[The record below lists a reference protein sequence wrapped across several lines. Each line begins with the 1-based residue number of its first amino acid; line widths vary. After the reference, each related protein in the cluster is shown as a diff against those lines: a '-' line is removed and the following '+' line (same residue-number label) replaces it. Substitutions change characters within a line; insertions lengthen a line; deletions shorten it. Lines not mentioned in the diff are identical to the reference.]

1 LKCQDCGVCESDLKS
16 RWEYRLRIKPK
27 VALLLIEQGYRHTV
41 NRMKTTVDL
50 PKELVLE
57 AKKAAL
63 ARNLTLKNLVER
75 GLLREIQNPSPHPL
89 TPLQALQGL
98 NPAVWSGITADAY
111 VEELRKEW
119 R

>member
-1 LKCQDCGVCESDLKS
+1 VGEINAPEQSPFFLM
-16 RWEYRLRIKPK
+16 
-27 VALLLIEQGYRHTV
+27 EQGYRHTV
-41 NRMKTTVDL
+41 SRMKTTVDL

-63 ARNLTLKNLVER
+63 ARNLTLKTLVER
-75 GLLREIQNPSPHPL
+75 GLLREIQNPSPPSL
-89 TPLQALQGL
+89 TPLQALREL
-98 NPAVWSGITADAY
+98 NPSVWSGITADAY